1 MDTSS
6 SRVDPPGDAAEG
18 ELSRANYAAIW
29 DAVARAVPD
38 RPVVIADGHT
48 VTYREF
54 EEAASRLAATFD
66 AHGLGVDSAVAIFMY
81 NRVEYL
87 TTLYAA
93 YKIGAVPVNI
103 NFRYHG
109 AELAEL
115 LQASRP
121 QVLVYPTSLRAAV
134 QEAAARVALPDL
146 VLAVPDD
153 GSPVT
158 TGSPFATALDAEPLP
173 ARPVGPE
180 HKIFMF
186 TGGTT
191 GRPKAVVWTHG
202 ILFDSQQFSIYG
214 SLPVDP
220 PTTFDEVTRIAA
232 REDLPR
238 TVCLPLP
245 PMMHATALFN
255 VMNALVLGGTVVFLP
270 SARFDPLAALRAIA
284 EHRVTRLIVAG
295 NAVVGPLV
303 EVLESPD
310 GTGLDISCLGTVL
323 SSGMVWS
330 DELKQRLLARAPDAT
345 LIDIF
350 GASEGGPFAYG
361 VVRGPQDLPSR
372 PRLATGAV
380 VFDGDLTDVTDV
392 VGATGVLAYRGAMPL
407 GYHED
412 PERTAQTYR
421 VVDGVRYVMPG
432 DYVRVLG
439 DGFVELLGR
448 GSSVI
453 NTGGEKVYPGEVEEV
468 LLAVD
473 GVLDAV
479 VFGVPD
485 RRWGE
490 VVTAMVVVAPGSA
503 ITPERLQEE
512 VGLHLA
518 GYKKP
523 RRVHL
528 VDELGRSPSGKLDM
542 RGLRVRLARL
552 EGTGRSAPATGPR
565 GPAPAV
571 ETTTSTGSTST
582 GHERS

>member
-1 MDTSS
+1 MWAVADAPT
-6 SRVDPPGDAAEG
+6 PPEAPVEPG
-18 ELSRANYAAIW
+18 ELSRANFAAIW

-54 EEAASRLAATFD
+54 EDLAARLAATFD
-66 AHGLGVDSAVAIFMY
+66 AHGLGVDSRVAIFMY

-87 TTLYAA
+87 ATLYAA
-93 YKIGAVPVNI
+93 YKIGAIPVNI

-115 LQASRP
+115 LAASAP
-121 QVLVYPTSLRAAV
+121 EALVHPTSLGAAV
-134 QEAAARVALPDL
+134 RDAAGIVALPEL

-153 GSPVT
+153 GSPVV
-158 TGSPFATALDAEPLP
+158 GQPFDSALAATPLP
-173 ARPVGPE
+173 ARPLGPE

-202 ILFDSQQFSIYG
+202 NLFDSQQFSIYG
-214 SLPVDP
+214 SLPVEAP
-220 PTTFDEVTRIAA
+220 STFDEVTAIAA

-255 VMNALVLGGTVVFLP
+255 VMNALVLGGTVVFL
-270 SARFDPLAALRAIA
+270 SAARFDPSAALRAIE
-284 EHRVTRLIVAG
+284 EHGVSRLIVAG

-303 EVLESPD
+303 DALDSDESID
-310 GTGLDISCLGTVL
+310 VTSLTTVL

-330 DELKQRLLARAPDAT
+330 DDLKRRLLLRAPRAT

-350 GASEGGPFAYG
+350 GSSEGGPFAYG
-361 VVRGPQDLPSR
+361 VVRSTDDLPSR
-372 PRLATGAV
+372 PRLAPGAV
-380 VFDGDLTDVTDV
+380 VLDGDMVEVQDV

-412 PERTAQTYR
+412 PERTALTYP
-421 VVDGVRYVMPG
+421 VINGVRHVMPG

-448 GSSVI
+448 GSAVI
-453 NTGGEKVYPGEVEEV
+453 NTGGEKVFPGEVEEV
-468 LLAVD
+468 LLALPDV
-473 GVLDAV
+473 VDAV
-479 VFGVPD
+479 VFGTPHP
-485 RRWGE
+485 RWGE
-490 VVTAMVVVAPGSA
+490 EVTAMVVTAPGSEL
-503 ITPERLQEE
+503 TPEQLQAE
-512 VGLHLA
+512 VGARLA

-523 RRVHL
+523 RRVLL
-528 VDELGRSPSGKLDM
+528 VDQLDRSPSGKLNM
-542 RGLRVRLARL
+542 RQLRRQVDEIDR
-552 EGTGRSAPATGPR
+552 ATDPHDAERPR
-565 GPAPAV
+565 
-571 ETTTSTGSTST
+571 
-582 GHERS
+582 